1 MLYFSQTVNA
11 EKFANPQWIVT
22 SLPGGRQLLV
32 LSGVV
37 IIDFWSRQ
45 PSWHRDSVTIYPD
58 KDLQSVIASAGLPPA
73 PQGFAIRFLA
83 EQYATFGGMSS
94 IFDQD
99 TAVNAGFA
107 VDAFEPI
114 FDAGTRLVS
123 GIQLD
128 IAVRDSDA
136 ALLRVGYHLTAV
148 GRFVQIAIPPI
159 L

>member
-73 PQGFAIRFLA
+73 PQGLRNQISGGTICNLR
-83 EQYATFGGMSS
+83 GMSS

-99 TAVNAGFA
+99 TAVKRRVRGRR
-107 VDAFEPI
+107 I
-114 FDAGTRLVS
+114 LTSLTLV
-123 GIQLD
+123 GC
-128 IAVRDSDA
+128 
-136 ALLRVGYHLTAV
+136 
-148 GRFVQIAIPPI
+148 
-159 L
+159 